1 MSSPIKPPP
10 PVFANANPAR
20 QGQQRRADAAGADF
34 GEALANLGTTIV
46 GQIIPGVLGAAGL
59 GAGPIGLGG
68 KAAGGVLG
76 SDQIQ
81 LLRLQEEMQRRSQY
95 FQTLSNISKTEH
107 ETKMN
112 SIRNVKG
119 G

>member
-1 MSSPIKPPP
+1 MNGIKPPQ
-10 PVFANANPAR
+10 PVFANLNPAKQGHNRR
-20 QGQQRRADAAGADF
+20 QEAASADF
-34 GEALANLGTTIV
+34 GEAMLNLGTTVV
-46 GQIIPGVLGAAGL
+46 GQIVPGILGAAGIGGGPL
-59 GAGPIGLGG
+59 GIGGRAG
-68 KAAGGVLG
+68 AGGVLG

-81 LLRLQEEMQRRSQY
+81 LLRLQEEMQRRAQY